1 MKTITTVR
9 SWPAMAFGGFFALV
23 TGYVLFNDLLHGGAL
38 TTSHAMSLAAL
49 VAALA
54 AGHYAAP
61 AIKSGAIVAGL
72 ILGAVF
78 VSSTF
83 YIVVSNGSR
92 NAETSINKAAAIK
105 AANEGR
111 TREEKL
117 LANAGAMLA
126 EANGKLANECATGNG
141 PRCRG
146 TKATVEVYEAAIR
159 GHQAT
164 LATLP
169 APKLVNRFDRAA
181 RIFKSWGLPITA
193 EWLELNMDFI
203 TVLISEFATI
213 AFFKLAFGHKAAPKP
228 AEPEFKD
235 SDLAPLPVDRDNVLD
250 FCRAFKAANGRAP
263 TINEVQSKYPDCPRT
278 TAWRKAKAAGAG
290 APRIDGPRRGQFGGP
305 TYSQERR

>member
-1 MKTITTVR
+1 MKTHTTVR
-9 SWPAMAFGGFFALV
+9 SYPAIGFGAFFALV
-23 TGYVLFNDLLHGGAL
+23 TGYVLFNDVWHGAQI

-92 NAETSINKAAAIK
+92 NAETAINKAAAIQ
-105 AANEGR
+105 AANEVR

-117 LANAGAMLA
+117 LANAEAMLA
-126 EANGKLANECATGNG
+126 DANGKLAKECATGNG

-159 GHQAT
+159 GHQAK

-181 RIFKSWGLPITA
+181 RIFQSWGLPITV

-203 TVLISEFATI
+203 TVLIAEFATI
-213 AFFKLAFGHKAAPKP
+213 AFMKLAFGHKAAPKP
-228 AEPEFKD
+228 VEPEWKD
-235 SDLAPLPVDRDNVLD
+235 ADLAPLPAEPDNVIS
-250 FCRAFKAANGRAP
+250 FAKAFKAANGRPA
-263 TINEVQSKYPDCPRT
+263 TIAEMQSKFPHLART
-278 TAWRKAKAAGAG
+278 TAWRKAQAA
-290 APRIDGPRRGQFGGP
+290 
-305 TYSQERR
+305 